1 MGSPPKF
8 VHMQA
13 AQLNS
18 LIGGGRGQ
26 EGMKVGMG
34 VVGKD
39 LRGSKLIIYKSEK
52 NTLKYD

>member
-1 MGSPPKF
+1 MGSPPNSSICRQHK
-8 VHMQA
+8 
-13 AQLNS
+13 LNS
-18 LIGGGRGQ
+18 LTGGSGQ

>member
-1 MGSPPKF
+1 MGSPPNSSICRQHK
-8 VHMQA
+8 
-13 AQLNS
+13 LNS
-18 LIGGGRGQ
+18 LIEGGRGQ